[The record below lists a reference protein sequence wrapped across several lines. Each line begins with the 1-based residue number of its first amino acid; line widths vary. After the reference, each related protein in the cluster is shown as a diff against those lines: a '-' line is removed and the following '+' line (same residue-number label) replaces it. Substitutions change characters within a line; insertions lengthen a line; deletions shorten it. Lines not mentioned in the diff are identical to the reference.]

1 MQKQVFII
9 NGAGGVGKDTI
20 CSCAAR
26 YFRVRNVSS
35 ITPIL
40 EVAKAGGWDGE
51 KTLAARRLL
60 SQLKEVFTEYNDL
73 SFQYCIAQY
82 QAFEQSDD
90 EILFLHVREPQEIER
105 LKQYI
110 GCACRTLLIRRA
122 DISCQHYGNH
132 SDDDVE
138 SYTYDLYFDN
148 HPPLET
154 LPERVKKFFEK
165 FENLS

>member
-20 CSCAAR
+20 CSCAAQ
-26 YFRVRNVSS
+26 YFRVCNISS

-60 SQLKEVFTEYNDL
+60 SRLKEVFTEYNDL
-73 SFQYCIAQY
+73 SFQYCIKQY
-82 QAFEQSDD
+82 QAFEQSAD
-90 EILFLHVREPQEIER
+90 EILFLHVREPKEIHR

-110 GCACRTLLIRRA
+110 GSSCRTLLIRRP
-122 DISCQHYGNH
+122 DVSSQHYGNH

-138 SYTYDLYFDN
+138 SYAYDLYFDN
-148 HPPLET
+148 LPPLET

-165 FENLS
+165 I